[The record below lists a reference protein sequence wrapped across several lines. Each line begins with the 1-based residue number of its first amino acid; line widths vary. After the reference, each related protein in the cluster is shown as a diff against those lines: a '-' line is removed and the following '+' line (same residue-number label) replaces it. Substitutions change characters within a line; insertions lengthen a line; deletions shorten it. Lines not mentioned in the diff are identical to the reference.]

1 MKKFNETNHVKN
13 LPDSYAKGNESN
25 NYKILQTEKI
35 AVDELRGVADITL
48 KILDIDFDLTN
59 ATDYEKELFTATLNR
74 YGEMLNQ
81 ARGRATDEQYRY
93 MLKSKIVQSLSGG
106 DFNSVIAAI
115 CETFSCDPSEI
126 SIVELDEP
134 CTIRVESLPISTI
147 TNAGF
152 SLGQTMQIIKR
163 LIPAGVDIESFY
175 FEGTFEFAATEE
187 DISVDG
193 SIKGFTDTE
202 ANMRAESAVGG
213 YFGMLSGGDE
223 ETLPI

>member
-1 MKKFNETNHVKN
+1 MKQFNETNHVKN

-147 TNAGF
+147 TNEIG
-152 SLGQTMQIIKR
+152 
-163 LIPAGVDIESFY
+163 
-175 FEGTFEFAATEE
+175 
-187 DISVDG
+187 
-193 SIKGFTDTE
+193 
-202 ANMRAESAVGG
+202 RAHV
-213 YFGMLSGGDE
+213 
-223 ETLPI
+223 